1 MISAWVVTRYLNDEN
16 ANELD
21 INNLIQ
27 EKQSSIFEAL
37 KVKTGLLK
45 MNICAKIVSM
55 TELGSSL
62 YVSTIPIK
70 NLPNIII
77 VRCMIYSYKEIEIL
91 NLYQT
96 RGVMVINNPQ
106 SLVFCVFKHK
116 QYEKLWESN
125 IPIPITT
132 SIFLDSSSDQ
142 IEDAMK
148 IAKLKFPIVVKS
160 NCGSRADSVFKCFTI
175 DDIFESLY
183 KIYKL
188 YPYSRIAI
196 LQEWIDHRTKGI
208 LSVLTLGKEII
219 GIQQRI
225 PKEETDFFIS
235 NHRQNSIRTEYKLDK
250 ELHDIT
256 LDALECMNNIEMS
269 RLDIF
274 HNGKHYLIGEVNSPG
289 SFISYDLFMNM
300 DCGLL
305 TAKYTLE
312 KYKKDNSC

>member
-45 MNICAKIVSM
+45 IDVCAKIVSM
-55 TELGSSL
+55 AELGSNL
-62 YVSTIPIK
+62 YVPTIPIK
-70 NLPNIII
+70 DLPNIII

-91 NLYQT
+91 KLYQA

-106 SLVFCVFKHK
+106 SLVFCAFKHK
-116 QYEKLWESN
+116 QYDKLFSSG
-125 IPIPITT
+125 IPIPMTT
-132 SIFLDSSSDQ
+132 SILLHSTSDE
-142 IEDAMK
+142 IEESMRN
-148 IAKLKFPIVVKS
+148 AKLKFPIVVKS
-160 NCGSRADSVFKCFTI
+160 NCGSRADTVFKCNDI
-175 DDIFESLY
+175 DEVFDSLY

-188 YPYSRIAI
+188 YPYSKIAL
-196 LQEWIDHRTKGI
+196 LQEWIDHRTKGV
-208 LSVLTLGKEII
+208 LSVLTLGKKII

-235 NHRQNSIRTEYKLDK
+235 NHRQSSIRTEYKLDK

-256 LDALECMNNIEMS
+256 LDTLECMNNIEMS

-274 HNGKHYLIGEVNSPG
+274 HNGKQYLVGEVNSPG

-300 DCGLL
+300 DCGLM
-305 TAKYTLE
+305 TAKYAL
-312 KYKKDNSC
+312 KNIRLIIS